1 MMTKPIYDCI
11 LKFIIIGESSVG
23 KSNILS
29 QFTDKRFLKS
39 HDLTIGVEFATK
51 IVSRQ
56 KTVYKLQIW
65 DTAGQ
70 ETFRALVRAYYRG
83 TVGCLLVYDITK
95 KSTFESIVF
104 WLDELKSRVHNV
116 SIALVG
122 NKIDLE
128 ANREVTFE
136 EGKEFAEKNNLI
148 FFETSAKTSVNIDA
162 TFTYLID
169 DINTKIEKGELNI
182 SKNKGS
188 ISINNIDQQS
198 TWKCNC

>member
-29 QFTDKRFLKS
+29 QFTDKRYLKS

-83 TVGCLLVYDITK
+83 TVGCLLVYDITTR
-95 KSTFESIVF
+95 STFESLVY
-104 WLDELKSRVHNV
+104 WLEELRSHVQNV

-128 ANREVTFE
+128 ANREVSFE

-148 FFETSAKTSVNIDA
+148 FFETSAKTAENIDA
-162 TFTYLID
+162 TFSYLID
-169 DINTKIEKGELNI
+169 HINSKIENGELNI
-182 SKNKGS
+182 AKNKS
-188 ISINNIDQQS
+188 SVKINTDNQPS
-198 TWKCNC
+198 WTCGC